1 MGQWKYTLKNGKAL
15 RAAIGEGDDY
25 GKVLDALAA
34 CLKEINA
41 KFPDDYEDYEL
52 EEDLEDIE
60 NQRDNLENYADYD
73 MTYEDVEDE
82 INYLLDRFYDLC
94 DGLRIWVGGI

>member
-1 MGQWKYTLKNGKAL
+1 MGRWIYTLKSGEAL
-15 RAAIGEGDDY
+15 RNAIEDDDY
-25 GKVLDALAA
+25 DKVLDLLAV

-52 EEDLEDIE
+52 EDDLEDIE

-82 INYLLDRFYDLC
+82 INYLLDKFYDLC
-94 DGLRIWVGGI
+94 DGLRVWVGGI

>member
-1 MGQWKYTLKNGKAL
+1 MGQWQYTLKNGKAL
-15 RAAIGEGDDY
+15 RAAIGEEDDY

-52 EEDLEDIE
+52 EEDLDDIE